1 MKTEF
6 TLNQKRAL
14 AILTLIALLFGA
26 YFLRNYFVLI
36 VVAAVGAYL
45 FTPLFNRF
53 NRRLG
58 TGVSAAC
65 TLLSA
70 LVIVIVP
77 VGLLVVLAFVQISRM
92 VDSITGWVKTTDLSG
107 LGDKVL
113 HVLNDLLARV
123 PFVHTTITAETLR
136 KAMVTVGRNAGEWLL
151 HFLQGAVGGI
161 AGAVTAAIIFLYVFV
176 ALLVNRD
183 KIRTLIGQL
192 NPLGDEVTELYL
204 RKAGAMVRGTVT
216 GQFVIALCQGVAG
229 AASIYVA
236 GFHHGFFIFGVL
248 LTVLSIIPLGGGIVT
263 IPFGIGMIFYGNV
276 AGGAFVILWHLV
288 VVTNID
294 NFLRPF
300 LVPRDARLN
309 PALMLL
315 SVFAGIAMFGAWGI
329 VIGPVLM
336 ILIVTT
342 VDVYLAVYKGVELE
356 APDEQPRP
364 PQAAPAPESQG
375 ERYAVG
381 RGIARLPEAHHL
393 AAPGGP
399 DVRVEIVR
407 DGVALVDDQAGA
419 IGLLVGRPVRLAG
432 RTRGFPVRGEVDP
445 PGAYPFETAL
455 AVVAPPSFKVGSFG
469 AHRDCPRRRAI
480 RWRGRR

>member
-6 TLNQKRAL
+6 TLNQKRAV
-14 AILTLIALLFGA
+14 AIFTLIALLFGA

-45 FTPLFNRF
+45 FTPVFNWF
-53 NRRLG
+53 NKRLG
-58 TGVSAAC
+58 TGLSATC

-70 LVIVIVP
+70 LVVVFVP
-77 VGLLVVLAFVQISRM
+77 VGLVVVLAFVQISRM
-92 VDSITGWVKTTDLSG
+92 VDSITGWVKTTDPSE

-113 HVLNDLLARV
+113 HALNDLLARV

-176 ALLVNRD
+176 ALLVNREQV
-183 KIRTLIGQL
+183 RTLIGQL
-192 NPLGDEVTELYL
+192 NPLGDEVTDLYL

-229 AASIYVA
+229 AASIYIA
-236 GFHHGFFIFGVL
+236 GFHHGFFIFAIL

-342 VDVYLAVYKGVELE
+342 VDVYLAVYKGVELD
-356 APDEQPRP
+356 APDEQPVR
-364 PQAAPAPESQG
+364 
-375 ERYAVG
+375 RK
-381 RGIARLPEAHHL
+381 RL
-393 AAPGGP
+393 
-399 DVRVEIVR
+399 
-407 DGVALVDDQAGA
+407 
-419 IGLLVGRPVRLAG
+419 
-432 RTRGFPVRGEVDP
+432 
-445 PGAYPFETAL
+445 
-455 AVVAPPSFKVGSFG
+455 
-469 AHRDCPRRRAI
+469 RRRTAKAD
-480 RWRGRR
+480 RA